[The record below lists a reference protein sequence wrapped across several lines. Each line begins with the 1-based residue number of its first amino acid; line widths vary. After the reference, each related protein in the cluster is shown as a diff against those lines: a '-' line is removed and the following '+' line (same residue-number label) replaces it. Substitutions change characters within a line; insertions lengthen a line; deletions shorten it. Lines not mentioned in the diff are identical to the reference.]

1 MSTFMFTKIRK
12 FLLDLVGFCF
22 IIFNF
27 VIELPYKIQGGKFMF
42 KEIVAISKN
51 YAMVRFEGTTSDDLL
66 NMNLVFEDGTKKI
79 LGEVEE
85 IDGNQVKVSFLG
97 EFIENKFYS
106 GIIRKPSLGAKV
118 RMIERQELGELVGDG
133 DNKSMVL
140 GLSPLYNDYP
150 IKINID
156 DMWSNH
162 NAIFGNTGSGKTYG
176 VSRFVQNLFAIPDK
190 IPFNSNIFIFNN
202 TDEYD
207 NAFRSLNFYNVNF
220 NYKMYSTNK
229 ESENSVKLPLWL
241 LSVDDYA
248 NLLDV
253 TEYSQLAIIE
263 KMLSLVSTFAR
274 NDSES
279 HQYKNHLIASA
290 IVSVLYTNQTAGRI
304 RDQIFSILENCYT
317 EELNLNVEVPG
328 VGYTRQFRKCFEIDS
343 KGEFAE
349 RVLIAEYIQQFVD
362 NNTKWNEDYVPIYFT
377 LDDLEVALNF
387 ALISE
392 GLLLNEKTSA
402 EAMALKV
409 KLHTINNSSYKH
421 IFDYQKFC
429 SVSEFITDIIMIGQS
444 KRAQIINFV
453 LEEIDD
459 RFAKAIV
466 KVYCRIIFKFSK
478 GLKERGAMPIHLM
491 LEEAHRYVQ
500 KDNDNDILGYNIFER
515 IAKEGRKFGV
525 ILDLIT
531 QRPTELSETVISQCT
546 NFLIFKITHPSDL
559 EYIRK
564 MVPNISADVI
574 EKQKSL
580 QSGTCVA
587 FGKMMKIP
595 MIVKMELPNPEPR
608 SSNASI
614 YNKWMVEWKQNQ

>member
-1 MSTFMFTKIRK
+1 MFR
-12 FLLDLVGFCF
+12 
-22 IIFNF
+22 
-27 VIELPYKIQGGKFMF
+27 
-42 KEIVAISKN
+42 EITAISKN
-51 YAMVRFEGTTSDDLL
+51 FAWVKMDGTTADDLL
-66 NMNLVFEDGTKKI
+66 NMNVVFEENEKKI
-79 LGEVEE
+79 LGEVDE
-85 IDGNQVKVSFLG
+85 IDNGQVKVSFLG
-97 EFIENKFYS
+97 EFINGNFQG
-106 GIIRKPSLGAKV
+106 GIIRKPSLTSKV
-118 RMIERQELGELVGDG
+118 RIINQEELGELVGSNG
-133 DNKSMVL
+133 KRSMIL
-140 GLSPLYNDYP
+140 GLSPLYGDCP
-150 IKINID
+150 IKIDID

-162 NAIFGNTGSGKTYG
+162 NAFFGNTGSGKTYG
-176 VSRFVQNLFAIPDK
+176 VSRFVQNLFNMSDK

-207 NAFRSLNFYNVNF
+207 NAFRSIGNYNINF
-220 NYKMYSTNK
+220 NYKMYSISGEGGNK
-229 ESENSVKLPLWL
+229 IQLPLWL

-253 TEYSQLAIIE
+253 TAYSQLAIIE
-263 KMLSLVSTFAR
+263 KMLSLVSVFAR
-274 NDSES
+274 NDENSKR
-279 HQYKNHLIASA
+279 YKNHLIASA

-304 RDQIFSILENCYT
+304 RDQIFSILENCNT
-317 EELNLNVEVPG
+317 DELNLNVEVPG
-328 VGYTRQFRKCFEIDS
+328 IGYTRQFRKCFEIDS

-349 RVLIAEYIQQFVD
+349 RILIAEYIQQFID

-392 GLLLNEKTSA
+392 GLLLNEKTSS

-409 KLHTINNSSYKH
+409 KLHTINNSSYKNL
-421 IFDYQKFC
+421 FNCDKFC
-429 SVSEFITDIIMIGQS
+429 TSSDFITNIIMIGTN

-453 LEEIDD
+453 LEDIDD

-478 GLKERGAMPIHLM
+478 GLRDRGAMPIHLM

-500 KDNDNDILGYNIFER
+500 KDHDIDILGYNIFER

-525 ILDLIT
+525 IMDLIT

-559 EYIRK
+559 DYIKK
-564 MVPNISADVI
+564 MVPNISNDVI
-574 EKQKSL
+574 EKQKTL
-580 QSGTCVA
+580 QAGTCVA

-595 MIVKMELPNPEPR
+595 MIVKMQLPNPEPH

-614 YNKWMVEWKQNQ
+614 FDKWMITINK

>member
-1 MSTFMFTKIRK
+1 
-12 FLLDLVGFCF
+12 
-22 IIFNF
+22 
-27 VIELPYKIQGGKFMF
+27 MF

-51 YAMVRFEGTTSDDLL
+51 YAMVRIEGTSSDDLL
-66 NMNLVFEDGTKKI
+66 NMNLVFEDGAKKI

-85 IDGNQVKVSFLG
+85 VDGNQIKVNFLG
-97 EFIENKFYS
+97 EFIDGKFYS
-106 GIIRKPSLGAKV
+106 GIIRKPSLSSKV
-118 RMIERQELGELVGDG
+118 RMIEKEELGELVGDN
-133 DNKSMVL
+133 DNESMIL

-150 IKINID
+150 VKINID

-176 VSRFVQNLFAIPDK
+176 VSRFVQNLFNMSDK

-207 NAFRSLNFYNVNF
+207 NAFKSINSYNVNF
-220 NYKMYSTNK
+220 NYKMYSVNGS
-229 ESENSVKLPLWL
+229 SEYPIKLPLWL
-241 LSVDDYA
+241 LTVDDYA

-253 TEYSQLAIIE
+253 TEYSQLAVIE
-263 KMLSLVSTFAR
+263 KMLSLVSVFAR
-274 NDSES
+274 KDADSIRY
-279 HQYKNHLIASA
+279 QNHLIASA
-290 IVSVLYTNQTAGRI
+290 ITSVLYTNQTPGRI

-317 EELNLNVEVPG
+317 DDLSLNVEVPG

-349 RVLIAEYIQQFVD
+349 RVLIAEYIQKFVD
-362 NNTKWNEDYVPIYFT
+362 NNTTWNEDYVPTFFT

-402 EAMALKV
+402 DAMALKV
-409 KLHTINNSSYKH
+409 KLHTINNSSYKN
-421 IFDYQKFC
+421 IFSYDKFC
-429 SVSEFITDIIMIGQS
+429 NVSDFITDIIMIGNN

-459 RFAKAIV
+459 RFAKALV
-466 KVYCRIIFKFSK
+466 KVYCRIIFKFCK
-478 GLKERGAMPIHLM
+478 GLSDRGAMPIHLM

-500 KDNDNDILGYNIFER
+500 RDTDLDIMGYNIFER

-525 ILDLIT
+525 ILDLVT

-574 EKQKSL
+574 EKQKAL

-595 MIVKMELPNPEPR
+595 MIVKMQLPNPEPH

-614 YNKWMVEWKQNQ
+614 YSKWMVNWNK

>member
-1 MSTFMFTKIRK
+1 
-12 FLLDLVGFCF
+12 
-22 IIFNF
+22 
-27 VIELPYKIQGGKFMF
+27 MF

-85 IDGNQVKVSFLG
+85 INGNQVKVSFLG

-106 GIIRKPSLGAKV
+106 GIIRKPSLSSIV
-118 RMIERQELGELVGDG
+118 RMISKEELGELVGDS
-133 DNKSMVL
+133 DTKSMIL

-150 IKINID
+150 VKINID

-176 VSRFVQNLFAIPDK
+176 VSRFVQNLFTIPDK

-207 NAFRSLNFYNVNF
+207 NAFRSLNSYNVNF
-220 NYKMYSTNK
+220 NYKMYSTNG
-229 ESENSVKLPLWL
+229 ESGNMVKLPLWL

-248 NLLDV
+248 NLLDA

-274 NDSES
+274 NDSETKR
-279 HQYKNHLIASA
+279 YKNHLIASA
-290 IVSVLYTNQTAGRI
+290 IVSVLYTNQTPGRI
-304 RDQIFSILENCYT
+304 RDQIFSILESCHT
-317 EELNLNVEVPG
+317 DELNLNVDVPG

-362 NNTKWNEDYVPIYFT
+362 NNTRWNEDFVPIYFT

-409 KLHTINNSSYKH
+409 KLHTLNNSSYKK

-429 SVSEFITDIIMIGQS
+429 TTSEFITEIIMIGQS

-459 RFAKAIV
+459 RFAKALV
-466 KVYCRIIFKFSK
+466 KVYCRIIFQFSK

-500 KDNDNDILGYNIFER
+500 KDNDINMLGYNIFER

-595 MIVKMELPNPEPR
+595 MIVKMQLPNPEPH

-614 YNKWMVEWKQNQ
+614 YNKWMAEWKNNQ

>member
-1 MSTFMFTKIRK
+1 
-12 FLLDLVGFCF
+12 
-22 IIFNF
+22 
-27 VIELPYKIQGGKFMF
+27 MF
-42 KEIVAISKN
+42 KDIVAISKN
-51 YAMVRFEGTTSDDLL
+51 YAMVRIEGITSEDLL
-66 NMNLVFEDGTKKI
+66 NMNLIFEDSGKKI

-85 IDGNQVKVSFLG
+85 IDGDQIKVNFLG
-97 EFIENKFYS
+97 EFIDGKFYS
-106 GIIRKPSLGAKV
+106 GIIRKPALSSSV
-118 RMIERQELGELVGDG
+118 RMINKEELGELVGDN
-133 DNKSMVL
+133 DNASMIL
-140 GLSPLYNDYP
+140 GLSPLYSDYP

-162 NAIFGNTGSGKTYG
+162 CGIFGNTGSGKTYG
-176 VSRFVQNLFAIPDK
+176 VSRFVQNLFTIPDK

-207 NAFRSLNFYNVNF
+207 NAFKSINNYNVNF
-220 NYKMYSTNK
+220 NYKMYSVSGNA
-229 ESENSVKLPLWL
+229 ENSIKLPLWL

-248 NLLDV
+248 NLLDA
-253 TEYSQLAIIE
+253 TEYSQLSIIE

-274 NDSES
+274 DDADSKR
-279 HQYKNHLIASA
+279 YKNHLIATA
-290 IVSVLYTNQTAGRI
+290 IVSVLYTNQTPGRI

-317 EELNLNVEVPG
+317 DELNLNVDVPG

-362 NNTKWNEDYVPIYFT
+362 NNTTWNEDYIPVYFT

-392 GLLLNEKTSA
+392 GLLLNEKTST

-409 KLHTINNSSYKH
+409 KLHTINNSSSKN
-421 IFDYQKFC
+421 IFDYGKFC
-429 SVSEFITDIIMIGQS
+429 NVSDFITDIIMIGQS

-459 RFAKAIV
+459 RFAKALV

-478 GLKERGAMPIHLM
+478 GLKDRGAMPIHLM

-500 KDNDNDILGYNIFER
+500 RDNDIDILGYNIFER

-574 EKQKSL
+574 EKQKAL

-595 MIVKMELPNPEPR
+595 MIVKMQLPNPEPH

-614 YNKWMVEWKQNQ
+614 YSKWMVDWKK